1 MISQDAPTGMP
12 HILTIPRIRRRA
24 GGMLG
29 PPGWAIALLLAMV
42 CRAKSEE
49 AKAPAV
55 PGLAV
60 GELLVSD
67 DLSRGTGNWTAEL
80 EAGGKVEAA
89 GGELT
94 IDVPAGATL
103 WFKPVIEGPVL
114 IEYEA
119 TVVNH
124 GGPNDRVSDLN
135 CFWMAR
141 DSRSPADIFGWKRSG
156 KFTDYNQLLTYYAG
170 VGGNTNTTT
179 RFRRYV
185 GDPTV
190 RPLRATDDLRDA
202 ADLLVA
208 NTPQTIVLVA
218 DGNLIQFYRD
228 GKKLFEMEDPQPY
241 TSGWF
246 AFRTTHSHLVIRDF
260 RVYRLVKGN
269 GPAGH

>member
-1 MISQDAPTGMP
+1 MVSAAKSDDAKPAT
-12 HILTIPRIRRRA
+12 
-24 GGMLG
+24 
-29 PPGWAIALLLAMV
+29 PPGLTA
-42 CRAKSEE
+42 
-49 AKAPAV
+49 
-55 PGLAV
+55 
-60 GELLVSD
+60 GELLFSD
-67 DLSRGTGNWTAEL
+67 DFSKGMTHWTAEL

-103 WFKPVIEGPVL
+103 WFKPVLTGPVL

-119 TVVNH
+119 TVVNN

-141 DSRSPADIFGWKRSG
+141 DSRSPADIFGTKRSG
-156 KFTDYNQLLTYYAG
+156 KFADYNQLLTYYVG

-185 GDPTV
+185 GDPQL
-190 RPLRATDDLRDA
+190 RPLRATDDLRDP

-208 NTPQTIVLVA
+208 NTPQKILIVA

-228 GKKLFEMEDPQPY
+228 GKKLFEMDDPQPY

-246 AFRTTHSHLVIRDF
+246 AFRTTHSHLVLRDF
-260 RVYRLVKGN
+260 RVYRLLQK
-269 GPAGH
+269 H